1 MTAVDTNVL
10 VRFLVHDDPAQAALV
25 REKFLSAE
33 REGTAFFVPLL
44 VLLETIWV
52 LESAYAIPRSDLL
65 DTLADLLRLPILNFE
80 QREAVQAALTA
91 ARSHPLDLPDALIAE
106 SARHNGCSSVLT
118 FDRKAAR
125 TAPFQILATT

>member
-52 LESAYAIPRSDLL
+52 LESAYTIPRSDLL
-65 DTLADLLRLPILNFE
+65 DTLADLLR
-80 QREAVQAALTA
+80 
-91 ARSHPLDLPDALIAE
+91 
-106 SARHNGCSSVLT
+106 
-118 FDRKAAR
+118 
-125 TAPFQILATT
+125 